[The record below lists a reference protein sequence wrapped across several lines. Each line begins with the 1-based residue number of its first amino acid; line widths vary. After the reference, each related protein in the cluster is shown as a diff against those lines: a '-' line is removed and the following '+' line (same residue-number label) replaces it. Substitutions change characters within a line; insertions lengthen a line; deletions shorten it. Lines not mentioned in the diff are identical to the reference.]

1 MHITFRQYA
10 QQMGMQNV
18 RAILPEQ
25 IDILINQSITD
36 TVNQLIREN
45 IGITNDRVV
54 TDNSKIGQINAFRT
68 LYDVK
73 EVSINIGTVISS
85 YRIRTTVTL
94 EEEHVDVDE
103 IYYVVVDTNTTIVT
117 SSTSVPNSETV
128 ETPQDDDTIPSGHIR
143 RTVVVCTEFTYST
156 GNFVYEESNRL
167 QGLIKHTNGNS
178 DAEDPVFGRY
188 MFLVDISI
196 NYSTENIITPW
207 YPVRIIDSAY
217 LADTLNDFVLKNRFR
232 SPIACV
238 YKNDTIE
245 LYIDKF
251 KSGTTPQIEIKS
263 GINTINLTP
272 YKLRIDLIKYPAI
285 VKFVE
290 DIGGGSVSC
299 DLPDSMHGDIVKH
312 AVDLYRV
319 AVNGSLQAS
328 QEAEQAQQRE
338 NVRNNYRNEGNK

>member
-1 MHITFRQYA
+1 MTIAEMHVNFRQYA

-68 LYDVK
+68 LYDIR
-73 EVSINIGTVISS
+73 EIGINT
-85 YRIRTTVTL
+85 
-94 EEEHVDVDE
+94 DE
-103 IYYVVVDTNTTIVT
+103 PDDPDPD
-117 SSTSVPNSETV
+117 PNS
-128 ETPQDDDTIPSGHIR
+128 PSNSDTGPIFIYD
-143 RTVVVCTEFTYST
+143 V
-156 GNFVYEESNRL
+156 SNRL
-167 QGLIKHTNGNS
+167 QGLIKHTHQNVDGEQG
-178 DAEDPVFGRY
+178 DYTDTLFGKY

-196 NYSTENIITPW
+196 NYTATTTDEGSVDRVTTAW

-232 SPIACV
+232 SPIACI
-238 YKNDTIE
+238 YQNDTIE

-251 KSGTTPQIEIKS
+251 KAGSSSPVVEVKS
-263 GINTINLTP
+263 GNKIIELTP
-272 YKLRIDLIKYPAI
+272 NKLRIDLVKYPAI

-290 DIGGGSVSC
+290 DISEGASVDC
-299 DLPDSMHGDIVKH
+299 DLPESMHGDIVKH
-312 AVDLYRV
+312 AVDLYRI
-319 AVNGSLQAS
+319 ALNGSLHANQ
-328 QEAEQAQQRE
+328 QVEQQQQQE
-338 NVRNNYRNEGNK
+338 NVRNNYRNEGNQ

>member
-1 MHITFRQYA
+1 MDIADMHINFRQYA

-25 IDILINQSITD
+25 IDILINQSIMD

-68 LYDVK
+68 LYNVK
-73 EVSINIGTVISS
+73 EVDIAIANPATAAAPFT
-85 YRIRTTVTL
+85 Y
-94 EEEHVDVDE
+94 
-103 IYYVVVDTNTTIVT
+103 NTT
-117 SSTSVPNSETV
+117 
-128 ETPQDDDTIPSGHIR
+128 D
-143 RTVVVCTEFTYST
+143 
-156 GNFVYEESNRL
+156 RL
-167 QGLIKHTNGNS
+167 QGMIKHTHIDEAVDSNA
-178 DAEDPVFGRY
+178 DAVFGKY

-196 NYSTENIITPW
+196 NYTALTGSDSITTAW

-232 SPIACV
+232 SPIACI
-238 YKNDTIE
+238 YRDDTIE

-251 KSGTTPQIEIKS
+251 AAGATPKVEVKSGTSTVQ
-263 GINTINLTP
+263 LTP
-272 YKLRIDLIKYPAI
+272 NKLRIDLVEYPAV

-290 DIGGGSVSC
+290 DISEGTSVDC
-299 DLPDSMHGDIVKH
+299 NLPESMHGDIVKH

-338 NVRNNYRNEGNK
+338 NVRNNYRNEGNQ

>member
-1 MHITFRQYA
+1 MDIADMHINFRQYA

-25 IDILINQSITD
+25 IDILINQSIMD

-45 IGITNDRVV
+45 IGVTNDRVV

-73 EVSINIGTVISS
+73 EVTID
-85 YRIRTTVTL
+85 VTA
-94 EEEHVDVDE
+94 
-103 IYYVVVDTNTTIVT
+103 
-117 SSTSVPNSETV
+117 
-128 ETPQDDDTIPSGHIR
+128 G
-143 RTVVVCTEFTYST
+143 T
-156 GNFVYEESNRL
+156 GNFVYNAANRL
-167 QGLIKHTNGNS
+167 QGLIKHTHQDVSVSDNS
-178 DAEDPVFGRY
+178 DSVFGKY

-196 NYSTENIITPW
+196 NYTALTGTDSILTAW

-238 YKNDTIE
+238 YKDDTIE

-251 KSGTTPQIEIKS
+251 AVGATPKVEVKSGTSTVQ
-263 GINTINLTP
+263 LTP
-272 YKLRIDLIKYPAI
+272 NKLRIDLVKYPAV

-290 DIGGGSVSC
+290 DISEGTSVDC
-299 DLPDSMHGDIVKH
+299 DLPESMHGDIVKH

-338 NVRNNYRNEGNK
+338 NVRNNYRNEGNQ

>member
-1 MHITFRQYA
+1 MDIADMHINFRQYA

-25 IDILINQSITD
+25 IDILINQSIMD

-73 EVSINIGTVISS
+73 EVNIAIASPATAAA
-85 YRIRTTVTL
+85 
-94 EEEHVDVDE
+94 
-103 IYYVVVDTNTTIVT
+103 
-117 SSTSVPNSETV
+117 P
-128 ETPQDDDTIPSGHIR
+128 
-143 RTVVVCTEFTYST
+143 FTYNT
-156 GNFVYEESNRL
+156 ADRL
-167 QGLIKHTNGNS
+167 QGLIKHTHIDASVGNNA
-178 DAEDPVFGRY
+178 DAVFGKY

-196 NYSTENIITPW
+196 NYTALTGSDSITTAW

-232 SPIACV
+232 SPIACI
-238 YKNDTIE
+238 YKDDTIE

-251 KSGTTPQIEIKS
+251 AAGATPKVEVKSGTSTVQ
-263 GINTINLTP
+263 LTP
-272 YKLRIDLIKYPAI
+272 NKLRIDLVKYPAV

-290 DIGGGSVSC
+290 DISEGTSVDC
-299 DLPDSMHGDIVKH
+299 DLPESMHGDIVKH

-338 NVRNNYRNEGNK
+338 NVRNNYRNEGNQ

>member
-1 MHITFRQYA
+1 MDIADMHINFRQYA

-25 IDILINQSITD
+25 IDILLNQSITD
-36 TVNQLIREN
+36 TINQLIREN

-73 EVSINIGTVISS
+73 EVSIAIASPATAAS
-85 YRIRTTVTL
+85 
-94 EEEHVDVDE
+94 
-103 IYYVVVDTNTTIVT
+103 
-117 SSTSVPNSETV
+117 P
-128 ETPQDDDTIPSGHIR
+128 
-143 RTVVVCTEFTYST
+143 FTYNT
-156 GNFVYEESNRL
+156 ADRL
-167 QGLIKHTNGNS
+167 QGLIKHTHIDASGSDKS
-178 DAEDPVFGRY
+178 DAVFGKY

-196 NYSTENIITPW
+196 NYTALTGTDSITTAW

-232 SPIACV
+232 SPIACI
-238 YKNDTIE
+238 YKDDTLE

-251 KSGTTPQIEIKS
+251 ATGASPKVEVKSGTSTVQ
-263 GINTINLTP
+263 LTP
-272 YKLRIDLIKYPAI
+272 NKLRIDLVKYPAV

-290 DIGGGSVSC
+290 DISEGTSVDC
-299 DLPDSMHGDIVKH
+299 DLPESMHGDIVKH
-312 AVDLYRV
+312 AVDVYRV

-338 NVRNNYRNEGNK
+338 NVRNNYRNEGNQ

>member
-1 MHITFRQYA
+1 M
-10 QQMGMQNV
+10 
-18 RAILPEQ
+18 
-25 IDILINQSITD
+25 D

-73 EVSINIGTVISS
+73 EVTID
-85 YRIRTTVTL
+85 VTA
-94 EEEHVDVDE
+94 
-103 IYYVVVDTNTTIVT
+103 
-117 SSTSVPNSETV
+117 
-128 ETPQDDDTIPSGHIR
+128 G
-143 RTVVVCTEFTYST
+143 T
-156 GNFVYEESNRL
+156 GNFVYNAANRL
-167 QGLIKHTNGNS
+167 QGLIKHTHQDVNAS
-178 DAEDPVFGRY
+178 DDADNVFGKY

-196 NYSTENIITPW
+196 NYTALTGSDSILTAW

-238 YKNDTIE
+238 YKDDTIE

-251 KSGTTPQIEIKS
+251 AAGATPKVEVKSGTSTVQ
-263 GINTINLTP
+263 LTP
-272 YKLRIDLIKYPAI
+272 NKLRIDLVKYPAV

-290 DIGGGSVSC
+290 DISEGTSVDC
-299 DLPDSMHGDIVKH
+299 DLPESMHGDIVKH

-338 NVRNNYRNEGNK
+338 NVRNNYRNEGNQ

>member
-1 MHITFRQYA
+1 MDIADMHINFRQYA

-25 IDILINQSITD
+25 IDIIINQSIMD

-73 EVSINIGTVISS
+73 EVTID
-85 YRIRTTVTL
+85 VT
-94 EEEHVDVDE
+94 D
-103 IYYVVVDTNTTIVT
+103 
-117 SSTSVPNSETV
+117 
-128 ETPQDDDTIPSGHIR
+128 G
-143 RTVVVCTEFTYST
+143 T
-156 GNFVYEESNRL
+156 GNFVYNAANRL
-167 QGLIKHTNGNS
+167 QGLLKHTHQDTSVSDNS
-178 DAEDPVFGRY
+178 DNVFGKY

-196 NYSTENIITPW
+196 NYTALTGSESILTAW

-232 SPIACV
+232 SPIACI
-238 YKNDTIE
+238 YKDDTIE

-251 KSGTTPQIEIKS
+251 AAGATPKVEVKSGTSTVQ
-263 GINTINLTP
+263 LTP
-272 YKLRIDLIKYPAI
+272 NKLRIDLVKYPAV

-290 DIGGGSVSC
+290 DISEGTSVDC
-299 DLPDSMHGDIVKH
+299 DLPESMHGDIVKH

-338 NVRNNYRNEGNK
+338 NVRNNYRNEGNQ

>member
-1 MHITFRQYA
+1 MDIADMHINFRQYA

-25 IDILINQSITD
+25 IDILLNQSITD

-73 EVSINIGTVISS
+73 EVNIAIASPATAAA
-85 YRIRTTVTL
+85 
-94 EEEHVDVDE
+94 
-103 IYYVVVDTNTTIVT
+103 
-117 SSTSVPNSETV
+117 P
-128 ETPQDDDTIPSGHIR
+128 
-143 RTVVVCTEFTYST
+143 FTYNT
-156 GNFVYEESNRL
+156 ADRL
-167 QGLIKHTNGNS
+167 QGLIKHTHVDASVSDKS
-178 DAEDPVFGRY
+178 DAVFGKY

-196 NYSTENIITPW
+196 NYTALTGSDSITTAW

-238 YKNDTIE
+238 YKDDTIE

-251 KSGTTPQIEIKS
+251 ATGATPKVEVKSGTSTVQ
-263 GINTINLTP
+263 LTP
-272 YKLRIDLIKYPAI
+272 NKLRVDLVKYPAI

-290 DIGGGSVSC
+290 DISEGASVDC
-299 DLPDSMHGDIVKH
+299 DLPESMHGDIVKH

-319 AVNGSLQAS
+319 AVNGSLQAN

-338 NVRNNYRNEGNK
+338 NVRNNYRNEGNQ

>member
-1 MHITFRQYA
+1 MDIADMHINFRQYA

-73 EVSINIGTVISS
+73 EVSIGIASPATAAN
-85 YRIRTTVTL
+85 
-94 EEEHVDVDE
+94 
-103 IYYVVVDTNTTIVT
+103 
-117 SSTSVPNSETV
+117 P
-128 ETPQDDDTIPSGHIR
+128 
-143 RTVVVCTEFTYST
+143 FTYNT
-156 GNFVYEESNRL
+156 ADRL
-167 QGLIKHTNGNS
+167 QGLIKHTHIDVSGTDKS
-178 DAEDPVFGRY
+178 DAVFGKY

-196 NYSTENIITPW
+196 NYTALTGTNSITTAW

-232 SPIACV
+232 SPIACI
-238 YKNDTIE
+238 YKDDTLE

-251 KSGTTPQIEIKS
+251 AAGASPKVEVKSGTSIVQ
-263 GINTINLTP
+263 LTP
-272 YKLRIDLIKYPAI
+272 NKLRIDLVKYPAV

-290 DIGGGSVSC
+290 DISEGTSVDC
-299 DLPDSMHGDIVKH
+299 DLPESMHGDIVKH

-338 NVRNNYRNEGNK
+338 NVRNNYRNEGN

>member
-1 MHITFRQYA
+1 MDIADMHINFRQYA

-25 IDILINQSITD
+25 IDILINQSIMD

-73 EVSINIGTVISS
+73 EVDIAIASPATAAA
-85 YRIRTTVTL
+85 
-94 EEEHVDVDE
+94 
-103 IYYVVVDTNTTIVT
+103 
-117 SSTSVPNSETV
+117 P
-128 ETPQDDDTIPSGHIR
+128 
-143 RTVVVCTEFTYST
+143 FTYNT
-156 GNFVYEESNRL
+156 ADRL
-167 QGLIKHTNGNS
+167 QGLIKHTHIDAGVGNNA
-178 DAEDPVFGRY
+178 DAVFGKY
-188 MFLVDISI
+188 MFLVDLSI
-196 NYSTENIITPW
+196 NYTALTGSDSITTAW

-232 SPIACV
+232 SPIACI
-238 YKNDTIE
+238 YKDDTIE

-251 KSGTTPQIEIKS
+251 VAGATPKVEVKSGTSTVQ
-263 GINTINLTP
+263 LTP
-272 YKLRIDLIKYPAI
+272 NKLRIDLVKYPAV

-290 DIGGGSVSC
+290 DISEGTSVDC
-299 DLPDSMHGDIVKH
+299 DLPESMHGDIVKH

-319 AVNGSLQAS
+319 AVNGSLHAS

-338 NVRNNYRNEGNK
+338 NVRNNYRNEGN

>member
-1 MHITFRQYA
+1 MHINFRQYA

-25 IDILINQSITD
+25 IDILINQSIMD

-68 LYDVK
+68 LYEVK
-73 EVSINIGTVISS
+73 EVNIAIASPATAAA
-85 YRIRTTVTL
+85 
-94 EEEHVDVDE
+94 
-103 IYYVVVDTNTTIVT
+103 
-117 SSTSVPNSETV
+117 P
-128 ETPQDDDTIPSGHIR
+128 
-143 RTVVVCTEFTYST
+143 FTYNSAD
-156 GNFVYEESNRL
+156 RL
-167 QGLIKHTNGNS
+167 QGLIKHTHIDAGAGNNA
-178 DAEDPVFGRY
+178 DVVFGKY

-196 NYSTENIITPW
+196 NYTALTGSDSITTAW

-232 SPIACV
+232 SPIACI
-238 YKNDTIE
+238 YKDDTIE

-251 KSGTTPQIEIKS
+251 ASGTTPKVEVKS
-263 GINTINLTP
+263 GTSTVQLTP
-272 YKLRIDLIKYPAI
+272 NKLRIDLVKYPAV

-290 DIGGGSVSC
+290 DISEGTSVDC
-299 DLPDSMHGDIVKH
+299 DLPESMHGDIVKH

-319 AVNGSLQAS
+319 AVSGSLQAN

-338 NVRNNYRNEGNK
+338 NVRNNYRNEGNNQ

>member
-1 MHITFRQYA
+1 MDIADMHINFRQYA

-25 IDILINQSITD
+25 IDILINQSIMD

-45 IGITNDRVV
+45 IGVTNDRVV

-73 EVSINIGTVISS
+73 EVTIDV
-85 YRIRTTVTL
+85 TT
-94 EEEHVDVDE
+94 
-103 IYYVVVDTNTTIVT
+103 
-117 SSTSVPNSETV
+117 
-128 ETPQDDDTIPSGHIR
+128 G
-143 RTVVVCTEFTYST
+143 T
-156 GNFVYEESNRL
+156 GNFVYNAANRL
-167 QGLIKHTNGNS
+167 QGLLKHTHQNVSQS
-178 DAEDPVFGRY
+178 DNADNVFGKY

-196 NYSTENIITPW
+196 NYTALTGSESILTAW

-232 SPIACV
+232 SPIACI
-238 YKNDTIE
+238 YKDDTIE

-251 KSGTTPQIEIKS
+251 AAGATPKVEVKSGTSTVQ
-263 GINTINLTP
+263 LTP
-272 YKLRIDLIKYPAI
+272 NKLRIDFVKYPAV

-290 DIGGGSVSC
+290 DISEGASVDC

-338 NVRNNYRNEGNK
+338 NVRNNYRNEGNQ

>member
-1 MHITFRQYA
+1 MDIADMHINFRQYA

-25 IDILINQSITD
+25 IDILLNQSITD

-45 IGITNDRVV
+45 IGVTNDRVV

-73 EVSINIGTVISS
+73 EVDITIGSS
-85 YRIRTTVTL
+85 
-94 EEEHVDVDE
+94 
-103 IYYVVVDTNTTIVT
+103 
-117 SSTSVPNSETV
+117 
-128 ETPQDDDTIPSGHIR
+128 
-143 RTVVVCTEFTYST
+143 FTYNSAD
-156 GNFVYEESNRL
+156 RL
-167 QGLIKHTNGNS
+167 QGLIKHENDSNTE
-178 DAEDPVFGRY
+178 DAVFGKY

-196 NYSTENIITPW
+196 NYTALTGSDSITTAW

-232 SPIACV
+232 SPIACI
-238 YKNDTIE
+238 YKTNTIE

-251 KSGTTPQIEIKS
+251 ATGDTPKVEVKSGT
-263 GINTINLTP
+263 NTVNLTP
-272 YKLRIDLIKYPAI
+272 NKLRIDLIKYPAV

-290 DIGGGSVSC
+290 DISEGKSVNC
-299 DLPDSMHGDIVKH
+299 DLPESMHGDIVKH

-338 NVRNNYRNEGNK
+338 NVRNNYRNEGNQ

>member
-1 MHITFRQYA
+1 MDIADMHINFRQYA

-45 IGITNDRVV
+45 IGVTNDRVV

-73 EVSINIGTVISS
+73 EVSIAIGSPATAAS
-85 YRIRTTVTL
+85 
-94 EEEHVDVDE
+94 
-103 IYYVVVDTNTTIVT
+103 
-117 SSTSVPNSETV
+117 P
-128 ETPQDDDTIPSGHIR
+128 
-143 RTVVVCTEFTYST
+143 FTYNT
-156 GNFVYEESNRL
+156 ADRL
-167 QGLIKHTNGNS
+167 QGLIKHTHIDASES
-178 DAEDPVFGRY
+178 DKADAVFGKY

-196 NYSTENIITPW
+196 NYTALTGSDSITTAW

-232 SPIACV
+232 SPIACI
-238 YKNDTIE
+238 YKDDTIE

-251 KSGTTPQIEIKS
+251 AAGASPKVEVKSGTSTVQ
-263 GINTINLTP
+263 LTP
-272 YKLRIDLIKYPAI
+272 NKLRIDLVKYPAI

-290 DIGGGSVSC
+290 DISEGTSVDC
-299 DLPDSMHGDIVKH
+299 DLPESMHGDIVKH

-338 NVRNNYRNEGNK
+338 NVRNNYRNEGNQ

>member
-1 MHITFRQYA
+1 MDIADMHINFRQYA

-25 IDILINQSITD
+25 IDILLNQSIMD

-45 IGITNDRVV
+45 IGVTNDRVI

-68 LYDVK
+68 LYDVR
-73 EVSINIGTVISS
+73 EVSIFIGG
-85 YRIRTTVTL
+85 
-94 EEEHVDVDE
+94 
-103 IYYVVVDTNTTIVT
+103 N
-117 SSTSVPNSETV
+117 
-128 ETPQDDDTIPSGHIR
+128 
-143 RTVVVCTEFTYST
+143 FTYS
-156 GNFVYEESNRL
+156 SSDRL
-167 QGLIKHTNGNS
+167 QGLIKHTNNS
-178 DAEDPVFGRY
+178 NDEDEVFGKY
-188 MFLVDISI
+188 MFLVDMSI
-196 NYSTENIITPW
+196 NYTSSTGFDSITTAW

-251 KSGTTPQIEIKS
+251 AAGSSPKIEVKSGS
-263 GINTINLTP
+263 STINLIP
-272 YKLRIDLIKYPAI
+272 NKLRIDLVKYPAV

-290 DIGGGSVSC
+290 DISEGTSVDC
-299 DLPDSMHGDIVKH
+299 DLPESMHGDIVKH
-312 AVDLYRV
+312 AVDLYRI

-328 QEAEQAQQRE
+328 QEAEQNQQRE
-338 NVRNNYRNEGNK
+338 NVRNNYRNEGNQ

>member
-1 MHITFRQYA
+1 MDIADMHVNFRQYA

-25 IDILINQSITD
+25 IDILLNQSIMD

-73 EVSINIGTVISS
+73 EVTINTG
-85 YRIRTTVTL
+85 
-94 EEEHVDVDE
+94 E
-103 IYYVVVDTNTTIVT
+103 NG
-117 SSTSVPNSETV
+117 N
-128 ETPQDDDTIPSGHIR
+128 
-143 RTVVVCTEFTYST
+143 FTYNT
-156 GNFVYEESNRL
+156 SNRL
-167 QGLIKHTNGNS
+167 QGLIKHKNS
-178 DAEDPVFGRY
+178 NTSQEDTVFGKY

-196 NYSTENIITPW
+196 NYTASTNSETTDDDITTNW

-232 SPIACV
+232 SPIACI
-238 YKNDTIE
+238 YKDDTIE
-245 LYIDKF
+245 LYIDRFASGSSPKIEV
-251 KSGTTPQIEIKS
+251 KSGSSTVE
-263 GINTINLTP
+263 LTP
-272 YKLRIDLIKYPAI
+272 NKLRIDLVKYPAI

-290 DIGGGSVSC
+290 DISEGASVDC
-299 DLPDSMHGDIVKH
+299 DLPESMHGDIVKH

-319 AVNGSLQAS
+319 AINGSLQSS
-328 QEAEQAQQRE
+328 QAAEQAQQRE
-338 NVRNNYRNEGNK
+338 NVRNNYRNEGNQ

>member
-1 MHITFRQYA
+1 MDIADMHINFRQYA

-25 IDILINQSITD
+25 IDILINQSIMD

-45 IGITNDRVV
+45 IGVTNDRVV

-68 LYDVK
+68 LYEVK
-73 EVSINIGTVISS
+73 EVAISIGT
-85 YRIRTTVTL
+85 
-94 EEEHVDVDE
+94 
-103 IYYVVVDTNTTIVT
+103 N
-117 SSTSVPNSETV
+117 
-128 ETPQDDDTIPSGHIR
+128 
-143 RTVVVCTEFTYST
+143 FTYDA
-156 GNFVYEESNRL
+156 SNRL
-167 QGLIKHTNGNS
+167 QGLIKHTNSNTS
-178 DAEDPVFGRY
+178 QEDTVFGKY

-196 NYSTENIITPW
+196 NYTASTNSETTEDDITTNW

-238 YKNDTIE
+238 YKDDTIE

-251 KSGTTPQIEIKS
+251 ATGATPKVEVKSGTSTVE
-263 GINTINLTP
+263 LTP
-272 YKLRIDLIKYPAI
+272 NKLRIDLVKYPAV

-290 DIGGGSVSC
+290 DISEGTSVDC
-299 DLPDSMHGDIVKH
+299 DLPESMHGDIVKH

-338 NVRNNYRNEGNK
+338 NVRNNYRNEGNQ

>member
-1 MHITFRQYA
+1 MTIAEMHIAFRQYA

-45 IGITNDRVV
+45 IGVTNDRVV

-68 LYDVK
+68 LYDVR
-73 EVSINIGTVISS
+73 EVPISIA
-85 YRIRTTVTL
+85 
-94 EEEHVDVDE
+94 
-103 IYYVVVDTNTTIVT
+103 
-117 SSTSVPNSETV
+117 STPTAASP
-128 ETPQDDDTIPSGHIR
+128 
-143 RTVVVCTEFTYST
+143 FTYSP
-156 GNFVYEESNRL
+156 SDRL
-167 QGLIKHTNGNS
+167 QGLIKHSHVDSSGSDKS
-178 DAEDPVFGRY
+178 DAVFGRY

-196 NYSTENIITPW
+196 NYTSVKGNDQSTQITTAW

-217 LADTLNDFVLKNRFR
+217 LSDTLNDFVLKNRFR
-232 SPIACV
+232 SPIACI
-238 YKNDTIE
+238 YQNDTIE
-245 LYIDKF
+245 LYVDLF
-251 KSGTTPQIEIKS
+251 KTGDTPQVEVTS
-263 GINTINLTP
+263 GANSITLTP
-272 YKLRIDLIKYPAI
+272 KSLRIDLVKYPKI

-290 DIGGGSVSC
+290 DITEGASVDC

-319 AVNGSLQAS
+319 AMNGSLQAN

-338 NVRNNYRNEGNK
+338 NVRNNYRNEGNQ